1 MGNRTIVNK
10 DLNVIFVI
18 KRLFGK
24 INTTKN
30 IMKKHGSNSG
40 YITVIQ

>member
-1 MGNRTIVNK
+1 MEDLIIINK
-10 DLNVIFVI
+10 DLNVTFVI

-30 IMKKHGSNSG
+30 IMKKHGLNSG